1 MSQPQ
6 ISYEFFPPQTEA
18 GRTRLIETAE
28 ALAAT
33 DPAYFSVTYGAGGST
48 RTRTYET
55 VVKLMENGMTTA
67 PHLSW
72 GDDSEST
79 LLSLIEKY
87 RELGVTDMVALRGDP
102 PSGIGSTAHIRRAHS
117 LVNLIRR
124 HFGNTFNLYVAAY
137 PETHPDAISP
147 EGDIRFLRKK
157 IEAGA
162 NACITQYF
170 FNADSYFYFIDRC
183 RSHGIETPIV
193 PGIMPITN
201 YEGLVKFS
209 DGCGADIPRWIR
221 TRLAHL
227 ADNPEDLL
235 AFGIE
240 VVTNLCERLLHG
252 GAPGIHFY
260 TLNKP
265 HASVQ
270 IARNLG
276 LG

>member
-1 MSQPQ
+1 VSQPQ

-157 IEAGA
+157 IDSGA
-162 NACITQYF
+162 NGCITQYF

-240 VVTNLCERLLHG
+240 VVTNLCERLLNG

>member
-6 ISYEFFPPQTEA
+6 ISYEFFPPQTET

-240 VVTNLCERLLHG
+240 VVTNLCERLLNG

>member
-147 EGDIRFLRKK
+147 EGDIRFLREK
-157 IEAGA
+157 IESGA
-162 NACITQYF
+162 NGCITQYF

-240 VVTNLCERLLHG
+240 VVTNLCERLLNG

-265 HASVQ
+265 HASGQ

>member
-1 MSQPQ
+1 
-6 ISYEFFPPQTEA
+6 
-18 GRTRLIETAE
+18 
-28 ALAAT
+28 
-33 DPAYFSVTYGAGGST
+33 
-48 RTRTYET
+48 
-55 VVKLMENGMTTA
+55 
-67 PHLSW
+67 
-72 GDDSEST
+72 
-79 LLSLIEKY
+79 
-87 RELGVTDMVALRGDP
+87 MVALRGDP

-117 LVNLIRR
+117 LVNLIRK

-147 EGDIRFLRKK
+147 EDDIRFLRKK
-157 IEAGA
+157 IESGA
-162 NACITQYF
+162 NGCITQYF

-240 VVTNLCERLLHG
+240 VVTNLCERLLNG

>member
-1 MSQPQ
+1 VSQPQ

-117 LVNLIRR
+117 LVKLIRR

-157 IEAGA
+157 IDSGA
-162 NACITQYF
+162 NGCITQYF

-240 VVTNLCERLLHG
+240 VVTNLCERLLNG

-276 LG
+276 WG

>member
-87 RELGVTDMVALRGDP
+87 RGLGVTDMVALRGDP

-240 VVTNLCERLLHG
+240 VVTNLCERLLNG

>member
-117 LVNLIRR
+117 LVKLIRR

-240 VVTNLCERLLHG
+240 VVTNLCERLLNG

>member
-117 LVNLIRR
+117 LVKLIRR

-157 IEAGA
+157 IDSGA
-162 NACITQYF
+162 NGCITQYF

-240 VVTNLCERLLHG
+240 VVTNLCERLLNG

>member
-102 PSGIGSTAHIRRAHS
+102 PSGIGSPAHIRRAHS

-240 VVTNLCERLLHG
+240 VGTNLCERLLNG

>member
-157 IEAGA
+157 IESGA
-162 NACITQYF
+162 NGCITQYF

-227 ADNPEDLL
+227 ADKPEDLL

-240 VVTNLCERLLHG
+240 VVTNLCERLLNG

-276 LG
+276 LD

>member
-147 EGDIRFLRKK
+147 EGDIRFLREK
-157 IEAGA
+157 IESGA
-162 NACITQYF
+162 NGCITQYF

-240 VVTNLCERLLHG
+240 VVTNLCERLLNG

-265 HASVQ
+265 HASLQ

>member
-102 PSGIGSTAHIRRAHS
+102 PSGIGSTAYIRRAHS

-147 EGDIRFLRKK
+147 EDDIRFLRKK
-157 IEAGA
+157 IESGA
-162 NACITQYF
+162 NGCITQYF
-170 FNADSYFYFIDRC
+170 YNADSYFYFIDRC

-240 VVTNLCERLLHG
+240 VVTNLCERLLNG

>member
-28 ALAAT
+28 ALAVT

-87 RELGVTDMVALRGDP
+87 RELGVTDLVALRGDP

-147 EGDIRFLRKK
+147 EGDIRFLREK
-157 IEAGA
+157 IESGA
-162 NACITQYF
+162 NGCITQYF

-240 VVTNLCERLLHG
+240 VVTNLCERLLNG

>member
-6 ISYEFFPPQTEA
+6 ISYEFFPPRTEA

-28 ALAAT
+28 ALAVT

-117 LVNLIRR
+117 LVNLIRK

-147 EGDIRFLRKK
+147 EGDIRFLREK
-157 IEAGA
+157 IESGA
-162 NACITQYF
+162 NGCITQYF

-227 ADNPEDLL
+227 ADKPEDLL

-240 VVTNLCERLLHG
+240 VVTNLCERLLKG

>member
-6 ISYEFFPPQTEA
+6 ISYEFFPPHTKA
-18 GRTRLIETAE
+18 GRTKLVETAE
-28 ALAAT
+28 ALSVHN
-33 DPAYFSVTYGAGGST
+33 PAYFSVTYGAGGTT

-55 VVKLMENGMTTA
+55 VVALKEHGMTTA

-72 GDDSEST
+72 GDDSENT
-79 LLSLIEKY
+79 IISLIEKY
-87 RELGVTDMVALRGDP
+87 RELGVTRVVALRGDP
-102 PSGIGSTAHIRRAHS
+102 PSGIPSTIQIHRAHS
-117 LVNLIRR
+117 LVDLIRR
-124 HFGNTFNLYVAAY
+124 HFGETFIIEVAAY
-137 PETHPDAISP
+137 PETHPDAPSP
-147 EGDIRFLRKK
+147 EHDIRFLRQK
-157 IEAGA
+157 IDSGA
-162 NACITQYF
+162 NGCITQYF

-183 RSHGIETPIV
+183 RSYGIDTPIV

-209 DGCGADIPRWIR
+209 EGCGAEIPRWIR

-227 ADNPEDLL
+227 ADKPEDLL

-240 VVTNLCERLLHG
+240 VVTNLCERLLNG

-260 TLNKP
+260 TLNKAR
-265 HASVQ
+265 ASIQ

-276 LG
+276 LD

>member
-1 MSQPQ
+1 VSQPQ

-28 ALAAT
+28 ALAVT

-162 NACITQYF
+162 NGCITQYF

-240 VVTNLCERLLHG
+240 VVTNLCERLLNG

>member
-28 ALAAT
+28 ALAVT

-157 IEAGA
+157 IESGA
-162 NACITQYF
+162 NGCITQYF

-240 VVTNLCERLLHG
+240 VVTNLCERLLNG

>member
-117 LVNLIRR
+117 LVKLIRR

-147 EGDIRFLRKK
+147 EGDIRFLREK
-157 IEAGA
+157 IESGA
-162 NACITQYF
+162 NGCITQYF

-240 VVTNLCERLLHG
+240 VVTNLCERLLNG

>member
-55 VVKLMENGMTTA
+55 VVKLVENGMTTA

-240 VVTNLCERLLHG
+240 VVTNLCERLLNG

>member
-157 IEAGA
+157 IDSGA
-162 NACITQYF
+162 NGCITQYF

-240 VVTNLCERLLHG
+240 VVTNLCERLLNG

>member
-1 MSQPQ
+1 VSQPQ
-6 ISYEFFPPQTEA
+6 ISYEFFPPHTKA
-18 GRTRLIETAE
+18 GITKLVETAQV
-28 ALAAT
+28 LAAT

-55 VVKLMENGMTTA
+55 VVKLMENGMTMA

-72 GDDSEST
+72 GSDSEST
-79 LLSLIEKY
+79 VVSLLDKY
-87 RELGVTDMVALRGDP
+87 RELGVTRIVALRGDP
-102 PSGIGSTAHIRRAHS
+102 PSGIGSIAPIRRAHS
-117 LVNLIRR
+117 LVDLIRR
-124 HFGNTFNLYVAAY
+124 RFGDTFIIHVAAY
-137 PETHPDAISP
+137 PETHPDALSP
-147 EGDIRFLRKK
+147 EDDIRFLRKK

-162 NACITQYF
+162 SDCITQYF

-183 RSHGIETPIV
+183 QAHGIETPIV

-201 YEGLVKFS
+201 YEGLVRFS

-227 ADNPEDLL
+227 VDKPEDLL

-240 VVTNLCERLLHG
+240 VVTNLCERLLNG

-265 HASVQ
+265 VASAQ

>member
-117 LVNLIRR
+117 LVKLIRR

-162 NACITQYF
+162 NGCITQYF

-227 ADNPEDLL
+227 ADKPEDLL

-240 VVTNLCERLLHG
+240 VVTNLCERLLNG

-276 LG
+276 LS

>member
-117 LVNLIRR
+117 LVKLIRR

-162 NACITQYF
+162 NGCITQYF

-240 VVTNLCERLLHG
+240 VVTNLCERLLNG

>member
-33 DPAYFSVTYGAGGST
+33 NPAYFSVTYGAGGGT
-48 RTRTYET
+48 RTRTYQT

-79 LLSLIEKY
+79 LVSLIEKY
-87 RELGVTDMVALRGDP
+87 RELGVTRMVALRGDP

-147 EGDIRFLRKK
+147 EDDIRFLRKK
-157 IEAGA
+157 IESGA
-162 NACITQYF
+162 NGCITQYF

-227 ADNPEDLL
+227 ADKPEDLL

-240 VVTNLCERLLHG
+240 VVTNLCERLLNG

-276 LG
+276 LS

>member
-147 EGDIRFLRKK
+147 EGDIRFLREK
-157 IEAGA
+157 IESGA
-162 NACITQYF
+162 NGCITQYF

-240 VVTNLCERLLHG
+240 VVTNLCERLLNG

-265 HASVQ
+265 HASIQ

-276 LG
+276 LV

>member
-28 ALAAT
+28 ALAVT

-240 VVTNLCERLLHG
+240 VVTNLCERLLNG

>member
-1 MSQPQ
+1 VSQPQ

-55 VVKLMENGMTTA
+55 VVKLMESGMTTA

-102 PSGIGSTAHIRRAHS
+102 PSGIGSTTHIRRAHS

-157 IEAGA
+157 IESGA
-162 NACITQYF
+162 NGCITQYF

-240 VVTNLCERLLHG
+240 VVTNLCERLLNG

>member
-147 EGDIRFLRKK
+147 EDDIRFLRKK
-157 IEAGA
+157 IESGA
-162 NACITQYF
+162 NGCITQYF

-240 VVTNLCERLLHG
+240 VVTNLCERLLNG

>member
-28 ALAAT
+28 ALAVT

-147 EGDIRFLRKK
+147 EDDIRFLRKK
-157 IEAGA
+157 IESGA
-162 NACITQYF
+162 NGCITQYF

-240 VVTNLCERLLHG
+240 VVTNLCERLLNG

>member
-1 MSQPQ
+1 VSQPQ

-18 GRTRLIETAE
+18 GRTKLIETAE
-28 ALAAT
+28 ALAVT

-55 VVKLMENGMTTA
+55 VVKLMESGMTTA

-227 ADNPEDLL
+227 ADKPEDLL

-240 VVTNLCERLLHG
+240 VVTNLCERLLNG

>member
-1 MSQPQ
+1 VSQPQ

-33 DPAYFSVTYGAGGST
+33 NPAYFSVTYGAGGGT
-48 RTRTYET
+48 RTRTYQT

-79 LLSLIEKY
+79 LVSLIEKY
-87 RELGVTDMVALRGDP
+87 RELGVTRMVALRGDP
-102 PSGIGSTAHIRRAHS
+102 PSGIDSTARIRRAHS

-147 EGDIRFLRKK
+147 EDDIRFLRKK
-157 IEAGA
+157 IESGA
-162 NACITQYF
+162 NGCITQYF

-221 TRLAHL
+221 TRLAYL
-227 ADNPEDLL
+227 ADKPEDLL

-240 VVTNLCERLLHG
+240 VVTNLCERLLNG

-276 LG
+276 LS

>member
-1 MSQPQ
+1 VSQPQ

-117 LVNLIRR
+117 LVKLIRR

-157 IEAGA
+157 IDSGA
-162 NACITQYF
+162 NGCITQYF

-240 VVTNLCERLLHG
+240 VVTNLCERLLNG

>member
-87 RELGVTDMVALRGDP
+87 RGLGVTDMVALRGDP

-162 NACITQYF
+162 NGCITQYF
-170 FNADSYFYFIDRC
+170 FNADCYFYFIDRC

-240 VVTNLCERLLHG
+240 VVTNLCERLLNG

>member
-162 NACITQYF
+162 NGCITQYF

-240 VVTNLCERLLHG
+240 VVTNLCERLLNG

>member
-28 ALAAT
+28 ALAVT

-162 NACITQYF
+162 NGCITQYF

-240 VVTNLCERLLHG
+240 VVTNLCERLLNG

>member
-6 ISYEFFPPQTEA
+6 ISYEFFPPQTET

-147 EGDIRFLRKK
+147 EGDIRFLREK
-157 IEAGA
+157 IESGA
-162 NACITQYF
+162 NGCITQYF

-240 VVTNLCERLLHG
+240 VVTNLCERLLNG

>member
-28 ALAAT
+28 ALAVT

-87 RELGVTDMVALRGDP
+87 RGLGVTDMVALRGDP

-240 VVTNLCERLLHG
+240 VVTNLCERLLNG

-270 IARNLG
+270 IVRNLG

>member
-117 LVNLIRR
+117 LVNLIRK

-240 VVTNLCERLLHG
+240 VVTNLCERLLNG